1 MRRIVFAA
9 VMLFILLVP
18 SAHAAGFRAEVLSVH
33 DSIIL
38 GEQAAFDV
46 RIANNEDFKDTFRF
60 YYNDLSWDVLS
71 DPLYH
76 YFSGVDIR
84 SGDSET
90 VRLLLAPVEAL
101 KYGQYKVDVTI
112 KSEKGKASETVPI
125 FVTVRPEKPLIQEY
139 LAAVRRIVEIPSV
152 VYPNQSI
159 PVRVNLINRNPKN
172 LTDVK
177 VVFSSRLFY
186 REVQTSLGP
195 LESRVISEEFSLD
208 PLTPAQK
215 DVLNVKLLVDG
226 SVLQPEID
234 EPYEIGAYS
243 DIAVNSSELRKFFLK
258 TVDRTVYVNRGNV
271 LGSRR
276 IDVETN
282 SFKKIFIKSSP
293 EPFEISKGGKDFL
306 AWELSLEP
314 AESIAI
320 TRTVS
325 YRPLFFLA
333 LIIAAAVAL
342 YYFFRSPVY
351 AIKKAG
357 ILALSESGI
366 SELKIIV
373 HVKNR
378 SGKPFER
385 LTITDSIPI
394 IAEVTAGPDLGTV
407 SPASVYNDGRKTIV
421 RWELEKLDAGE
432 ERILSYKLKSRLAI
446 IGSFTL
452 PPVVVRFYS
461 QKGTKLVSRSSKLTV
476 TV

>member
-1 MRRIVFAA
+1 MRVVAFAA
-9 VMLFILLVP
+9 VVLFILLVP
-18 SAHAAGFRAEVLSVH
+18 AAHAAGFRADVLSVQ

-46 RIANNEDFKDTFRF
+46 RIANNEDFSDTFRF
-60 YYNDLSWDVLS
+60 YYNDLFWDVLS

-90 VRLLLAPVEAL
+90 VRLLLTPVEPL

-112 KSEKGKASETVPI
+112 KSGKGGASETIPL

-139 LAAVRRIVEIPSV
+139 LAAVRRIVEIPPV
-152 VYPNQSI
+152 VYPNRSI
-159 PVRVNLINRNPKN
+159 PVTVNLINRNPKN
-172 LTDVK
+172 LTDLK

-186 REVQTSLGP
+186 REVEAPLGP
-195 LESRVISEEFSLD
+195 LESRVISEEFPLD

-215 DVLNVKLLVDG
+215 DVLNVKLLVG
-226 SVLQPEID
+226 GRVLQPELN

-243 DIAVNSSELRKFFLK
+243 DIVVNSSDVRRLFLK
-258 TVDRTVYVNRGNV
+258 SVNRTVYVNRGNV
-271 LGSRR
+271 PGSEL
-276 IDVETN
+276 IGVETN
-282 SFKKIFIKSSP
+282 PFSKIFTKASP
-293 EPFEISKGGKDFL
+293 APFEVSRGGKSFL

-314 AESIAI
+314 SGSFVI

-333 LIIAAAVAL
+333 LIIGLVVAL
-342 YYFFRSPVY
+342 YYLFRSPVY

-366 SELKIIV
+366 SEVKIIV

-407 SPASVYNDGRKTIV
+407 SPVSVYNDGRRTIV
-421 RWELEKLDAGE
+421 RWELDKLDAGE
-432 ERILSYKLKSRLAI
+432 ERILSYKLKSHLAI
-446 IGSFTL
+446 IGSLTL
-452 PPVVVRFYS
+452 PSVVVRFYS

-476 TV
+476 KV